1 MKKKILTTMLML
13 IISLI
18 SLPAVSKADTMA
30 YSVKADIPENQ
41 IDKAKTYFDLK
52 MTPGQ
57 KQEISL
63 TVHNSGDKEISV
75 FITPNNATTNQN
87 GVIDYSE
94 EKAKIDSSLKI
105 PLTSLISGKQE
116 VKLNA
121 GETKQAVF
129 TIKMPENEYT
139 GDIIGGF
146 YIQKKTDDVE
156 AKKDES
162 VQIKNQYSYVI
173 GIRLNETD
181 TAVTPKL
188 KLNQIEPALQNYRT
202 AVTANLQNTEA
213 TIINDL
219 DVNANVTKQNSTTVL
234 HETNKKGL
242 SMAPNSNFD
251 YPINWDNEP
260 LNPGKYT
267 AHIKAKSG
275 EEEWSFDKNFEIKAE
290 ASKKLNK
297 EAVEVA
303 KPQPNWLLI
312 ITVSIGSI
320 ILIGGLLIFL
330 IIRNEKKKRLE
341 LERRARLVR
350 KKRKQQA
357 KKIEEVKAKR
367 PAGKIKKQ
375 TNAKPQTKV
384 KLKKKTTKN

>member
-1 MKKKILTTMLML
+1 MKKKFLTTTL
-13 IISLI
+13 ILLVSLL
-18 SLPAVSKADTMA
+18 SLPTVSKADTMA

-52 MTPGQ
+52 MIPGQ

-94 EKAKIDSSLKI
+94 GKAKKDSSLKI
-105 PLTSLISGKQE
+105 PLTSIISGKQE

-129 TIKMPENEYT
+129 NLQMPENEYD
-139 GDIIGGF
+139 GDVIGGF
-146 YIQKKTDDVE
+146 YIQKKTDDAE

-173 GIRLNETD
+173 GIRLNEND
-181 TAVTPKL
+181 VAVTPKL
-188 KLNQIEPALQNYRT
+188 KLNQIKPALQNYRT

-219 DVNANVTKQNSTTVL
+219 DINANVTKQNSATIL

-275 EEEWSFDKNFEIKAE
+275 EEEWSFDKKFEIKAE

-297 EAVEVA
+297 EAVEVV

-312 ITVSIGSI
+312 IVVSVGAV
-320 ILIGGLLIFL
+320 ILIGSLLIFL

-341 LERRARLVR
+341 LERRAKLAR
-350 KKRKQQA
+350 KKRKQQV
-357 KKIEEVKAKR
+357 KKLEESKNRK
-367 PAGKIKKQ
+367 PTEKPKKQ
-375 TNAKPQTKV
+375 TNIKVQTKV
-384 KLKKKTTKN
+384 KHKKKTTKN